1 MTQRLLTRWFLTSKE
16 RGNPSTRLDARHLG
30 GAPWTE
36 GNMVRPLIHGATYFA
51 ELHRRVSQMRDGDL
65 LMFVDWRGDPD
76 ERLTGSPDTEVGKV
90 FADAARRGVDV
101 RGLVWRSHWDRLA
114 FSAGE
119 NRRLGDEINDAG
131 GQCLLDMRVR
141 TGGSHH
147 QKFVVLR
154 HGSRPALDIAFLG
167 GIDLCHGRRDD
178 ASHAGDPQPQA
189 LAAEYGPRPPRH
201 DVQLAIGGPAAAFRQ
216 ILVASNGSSLVR
228 SPIWTTALLGLG
240 EALDDD
246 NVGQLGEL
254 VRAEQQF
261 AGAIAATHNH
271 PGLLHDHTVDVDW
284 QITNAKRSDPTDH
297 HACEVHG
304 GLFVGEGE
312 TPVSYTHLRA

>member
-16 RGNPSTRLDARHLG
+16 RGNPSSRLDARHLG

-51 ELHRRVSQMRDGDL
+51 ELQRRVSQMRDGDL

-114 FSAGE
+114 FSAAE

-154 HGSRPALDIAFLG
+154 HGSRPELDIAFLG
-167 GIDLCHGRRDD
+167 GVGTPGTRSPGRNPAVAPGNLATGHPKCHLPAAGRIGADGGALSSSSQVRVGGRKPIPLRKPGRRLRQRSSEAEL
-178 ASHAGDPQPQA
+178 AS
-189 LAAEYGPRPPRH
+189 
-201 DVQLAIGGPAAAFRQ
+201 
-216 ILVASNGSSLVR
+216 GSR
-228 SPIWTTALLGLG
+228 
-240 EALDDD
+240 
-246 NVGQLGEL
+246 
-254 VRAEQQF
+254 
-261 AGAIAATHNH
+261 
-271 PGLLHDHTVDVDW
+271 
-284 QITNAKRSDPTDH
+284 
-297 HACEVHG
+297 
-304 GLFVGEGE
+304 
-312 TPVSYTHLRA
+312 

>member
-16 RGNPSTRLDARHLG
+16 RGNPSTGLDARHPG

-90 FADAARRGVDV
+90 FADAARCGVDV

-114 FSAGE
+114 FSAAE

-154 HGSRPALDIAFLG
+154 HGSRPELDIAFLG
-167 GIDLCHGRRDD
+167 GTDLCHGRRDD

-189 LAAEYGPRPPRH
+189 MAAVYGPRPPWH
-201 DVQLAIGGPAAAFRQ
+201 DVQLAIEGPAVGDVETVFRERWDDAQ
-216 ILVASNGSSLVR
+216 SLSR
-228 SPIWTTALLGLG
+228 SPLRWLADRMRHDNPSDSPLPQQSPDPEPAGTHAVQLLCTYPRRAAGGVGALAVLRSVKSAFGG
-240 EALDDD
+240 GVDDVRRAVCD
-246 NVGQLGEL
+246 ASPCVSVGG
-254 VRAEQQF
+254 
-261 AGAIAATHNH
+261 
-271 PGLLHDHTVDVDW
+271 
-284 QITNAKRSDPTDH
+284 
-297 HACEVHG
+297 
-304 GLFVGEGE
+304 
-312 TPVSYTHLRA
+312 